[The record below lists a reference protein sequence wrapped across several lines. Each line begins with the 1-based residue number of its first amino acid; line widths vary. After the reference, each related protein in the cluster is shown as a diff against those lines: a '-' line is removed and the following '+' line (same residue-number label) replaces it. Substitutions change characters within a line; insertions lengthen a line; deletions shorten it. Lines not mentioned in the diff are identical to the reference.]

1 MTIELLEQDVAAASL
16 AAFGERVEPGSWRVE
31 DVHYESGSP
40 ATGALLRVHGR
51 AAGGRSWSIFVK
63 LLQHV
68 RHWPR
73 LHLLPEDLRVPFGNE
88 FQWRMELAAWDEPFA
103 GRLPAG
109 LRIPQLYQITDLG
122 DDRLLVWMEDVD
134 AFGYDVWDRDMFV
147 RAAYVL
153 GGLAALRGTPEI
165 LGHTG
170 LPPGYGLRRYTENRV
185 KHGALPTLDDDG
197 VWRHPLVGAVV
208 ERHLRADLRRIATA
222 LPVVLDRL
230 EALRQAVP
238 HGDASPQNLL
248 VPRDSPDEFVAID
261 ISFQSPQAIG
271 FDLGQLLIGLAH
283 SGLLTAAALPAIH
296 DSLVPAFVAGM
307 AAQGVEADPADVAY
321 GYVGSL
327 VVRAGL
333 TSMPFELLGAPPSE
347 GLATLFQQ
355 RAELTRFLA
364 NLGVALID
372 AGSPVV

>member
-1 MTIELLEQDVAAASL
+1 MAAWNSPR
-16 AAFGERVEPGSWRVE
+16 GTSP
-31 DVHYESGSP
+31 SP
-40 ATGALLRVHGR
+40 A
-51 AAGGRSWSIFVK
+51 
-63 LLQHV
+63 
-68 RHWPR
+68 
-73 LHLLPEDLRVPFGNE
+73 D
-88 FQWRMELAAWDEPFA
+88 
-103 GRLPAG
+103 LPAG

-134 AFGYDVWDRDMFV
+134 AFGYDVWTRDMFV

-208 ERHLRADLRRIATA
+208 DRHLRADLRRIAAA

-230 EALRQAVP
+230 DALPQAVP

-261 ISFQSPQAIG
+261 ISFQCPLAIG

-283 SGLLTAAALPAIH
+283 AGLLTAAALPAIH

-307 AAQGVEADPADVAY
+307 AAHGVEADPADVAY

-333 TSMPFELLGAPPSE
+333 TSMPFELLGRAAVGRPRHPVPATCRADPVPRQPGRCPDRRRIARRLSGSDVGRGGGGPGRGDQPV
-347 GLATLFQQ
+347 GLGGTASSS
-355 RAELTRFLA
+355 A
-364 NLGVALID
+364 GVP
-372 AGSPVV
+372 GS